1 MNPTW
6 QDFLTSQSISNTA
19 SHNAL
24 YGISHLSILKIS
36 GTDAADFLQG
46 QLTCNTKELNAKNS
60 FFAGFCNAKGRVI
73 STFLI
78 LKHNE
83 DFLLILP
90 SVLLEKVKNK
100 LKMYV
105 LRSKVQLQEA
115 SAELCLTGLRCTQE
129 IATDLSLPTIN
140 FARNN
145 QWIKLPNAHYLS
157 VATIADAMS
166 EWTNLQN
173 NAFQMQN
180 AQDWQSLDM
189 QGGLAWLD
197 ETSSEEYIPQ
207 MLNLDKLGGVSFTKG
222 CYTGQEIVARTH
234 YLGKTK
240 RELFLAQL
248 TAEATFTNDNNVLDE
263 TGQMM
268 GQILST
274 FREADGYKILL
285 VLQTN
290 AVESAELQLNNAKH
304 DKINLIPFVTV

>member
-1 MNPTW
+1 
-6 QDFLTSQSISNTA
+6 
-19 SHNAL
+19 
-24 YGISHLSILKIS
+24 
-36 GTDAADFLQG
+36 
-46 QLTCNTKELNAKNS
+46 
-60 FFAGFCNAKGRVI
+60 
-73 STFLI
+73 
-78 LKHNE
+78 
-83 DFLLILP
+83 
-90 SVLLEKVKNK
+90 
-100 LKMYV
+100 
-105 LRSKVQLQEA
+105 
-115 SAELCLTGLRCTQE
+115 
-129 IATDLSLPTIN
+129 
-140 FARNN
+140 
-145 QWIKLPNAHYLS
+145 
-157 VATIADAMS
+157 
-166 EWTNLQN
+166 
-173 NAFQMQN
+173 MQN
-180 AQDWQSLDM
+180 AQDWQSLDL

-248 TAEATFTNDNNVLDE
+248 AAEATFTNDNNVLDE